1 VARKARASR
10 PPKLRALDLRVKI
23 RAQSIVSLEWGCAY
37 AFPVPAAQAIPLI
50 VVSELYRSPKTQ
62 EQQQPRS

>member
-1 VARKARASR
+1 MAKKKARAKRS
-10 PPKLRALDLRVKI
+10 LDLGIKI
-23 RAQSIVSLEWGCAY
+23 RSHSIVSLEWGCAY

-62 EQQQPRS
+62 DPPARS